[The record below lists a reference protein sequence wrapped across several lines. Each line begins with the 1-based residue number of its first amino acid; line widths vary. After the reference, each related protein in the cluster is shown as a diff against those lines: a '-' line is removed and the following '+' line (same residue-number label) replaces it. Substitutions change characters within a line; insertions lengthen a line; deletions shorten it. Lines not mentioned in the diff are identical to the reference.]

1 MANKTPTHDNL
12 YAQPLGHVPDFSFDS
27 AVVEV
32 FDDMIN
38 RSVPGYAS
46 IVSLTGHLAARHA
59 QPNTRLY
66 ELGCSTGASLFSM
79 RRHVEATGCTLV
91 GIDNSRAMIDACRG
105 NLAKAGG
112 SAAVELHCQD
122 FFDVEISNASVVV
135 LNFTLQF
142 VPKPKRD
149 ALISRIYT
157 GLQPGGILVLSEKI
171 CFDDPRQQ
179 QLHTDMHHAFKSQQG
194 YSDLEIAQKR
204 SAIERVMQPETLET
218 HKARLRESGFDNAE
232 VWFQCFNFLS
242 LVALR

>member
-1 MANKTPTHDNL
+1 MTDHTPAADNL
-12 YAQPLGHVPDFSFDS
+12 YAQPLGHVPDFSFDG

-59 QPNTRLY
+59 QPGTRLY
-66 ELGCSTGASLFSM
+66 ELGCSTGASLFAM
-79 RRHVEATGCTLV
+79 RRRVQAEGCTLV
-91 GIDNSRAMIDACRG
+91 GVDNSAAMIEACQA
-105 NLAKAGG
+105 NLARAGG
-112 SAAVELHCQD
+112 AAAIELHRGD
-122 FFDVEISNASVVV
+122 LLDTAIDNASVVV

-142 VPKPKRD
+142 VDPARRD
-149 ALISRIYT
+149 DMIARIYE
-157 GLQPGGILVLSEKI
+157 GLVPGGVLVLSEKV

-179 QLHTDMHHAFKSQQG
+179 ALHTDMHHDFKRQQG
-194 YSDLEIAQKR
+194 YSELEIAQKR
-204 SAIERVMQPETLET
+204 AAIEKVLLPETLAT
-218 HKARLRESGFDNAE
+218 HKARLRGAGFDNAE

>member
-1 MANKTPTHDNL
+1 MPDHNPATDNL
-12 YAQPLGHVPDFSFDS
+12 YAAPLGHVPDFSFDR
-27 AVVEV
+27 AVVDV

-59 QPNTRLY
+59 QDHSRLY

-79 RRHVEATGCTLV
+79 RRHVTADHCTLV
-91 GIDNSRAMIDACRG
+91 GIDNSTPMIAACEQ
-105 NLAKAGG
+105 NLAKSGG
-112 SAAVELHCQD
+112 KAAVELHCKD
-122 FFDVEISNASVVV
+122 FFDVEIENASVVV

-142 VPKPKRD
+142 VEKAKRD
-149 ALISRIYT
+149 ALIQRIYA
-157 GLQPGGILVLSEKI
+157 GLRPGGALVLSEKI
-171 CFDDPRQQ
+171 CFEDERQQ

-204 SAIERVMQPETLET
+204 TAIEKVMQPETLQR
-218 HKARLRESGFDNAE
+218 HKQRLQDAGFDNAE

-242 LVALR
+242 MVALR

>member
-1 MANKTPTHDNL
+1 MPEQPPARDNL
-12 YAQPLGHVPDFSFDS
+12 YAQPLGEIPDFTFDHT
-27 AVVEV
+27 VVDV

-59 QPNTRLY
+59 QEGTRLY

-79 RRHVEATGCTLV
+79 RQHVEAQGCTLV
-91 GIDNSRAMIDACRG
+91 GIDNSTAMVQACRR
-105 NLAKAGG
+105 NLSRAGG

-122 FFDVEISNASVVV
+122 FFETEIYNASVVV

-142 VPKPKRD
+142 VPKPQRD
-149 ALISRIYT
+149 ALIQRIYT
-157 GLQPGGILVLSEKI
+157 GLQPGGVLILSEKI
-171 CFDDPRQQ
+171 CFDDTRQQ
-179 QLHTDMHHAFKSQQG
+179 QLHTDMHHAFKKQQG
-194 YSDLEIAQKR
+194 YSSLEIAQKR
-204 SAIERVMQPETLET
+204 SAIENVMQPETLDA
-218 HKARLRESGFDNAE
+218 HKRRLHDAGFDNAE

>member
-1 MANKTPTHDNL
+1 MTDQQPSRDNL

-59 QPNTRLY
+59 QENTRLY

-79 RRHVEATGCTLV
+79 RRHVEANGCTLV
-91 GIDNSRAMIDACRG
+91 GVDNSPSMIDACRR

-112 SAAVELHCQD
+112 SAAVELHCDDLFEAQI
-122 FFDVEISNASVVV
+122 ENASVVV

-142 VPKPKRD
+142 VPKDKRD
-149 ALISRIYT
+149 DIIARIYA
-157 GLQPGGILVLSEKI
+157 GLKPGGVLILSEKI
-171 CFDDPRQQ
+171 CFDDARQQ
-179 QLHTDMHHAFKSQQG
+179 ELHTDMHHAFKRQQG

-204 SAIERVMQPETLET
+204 SAIEHVMQPETLDT
-218 HKARLRESGFDNAE
+218 HKRRLRDAGFDNAE

>member
-1 MANKTPTHDNL
+1 MPQNPPTHDNL

-59 QPNTRLY
+59 QPATRLY

-91 GIDNSRAMIDACRG
+91 GVDNSSAMIEACRH
-105 NLAKAGG
+105 NLSKAGG
-112 SAAVELHCQD
+112 SAAVELYCQD
-122 FFDVEISNASVVV
+122 FFDSDISNASVVV
-135 LNFTLQF
+135 LNFTVQF
-142 VPKPKRD
+142 VPKEKRD
-149 ALISRIYT
+149 ALINRIYKA
-157 GLQPGGILVLSEKI
+157 LQPGGILILSEKI

-204 SAIERVMQPETLET
+204 SAIERVMQPETLQA
-218 HKARLRESGFDNAE
+218 HYNRLRGAGFDNAE

>member
-1 MANKTPTHDNL
+1 MSEQQPARDNL
-12 YAQPLGHVPDFSFDS
+12 YAQPLGEVPDFSFDS
-27 AVVEV
+27 AVVDV

-46 IVSLTGHLAARHA
+46 IVSLSGHLAARHA
-59 QPNTRLY
+59 QDGTRLY

-79 RRHVEATGCTLV
+79 RRHVSANSCTLV
-91 GIDNSRAMIDACRG
+91 GVDNSTAMIDACRE
-105 NLAKAGG
+105 NLRKAGG
-112 SAAVELHCQD
+112 SAAVELHCLD
-122 FFDVEISNASVVV
+122 FFDIEISNASVVV

-142 VPKPKRD
+142 VPQAQRD
-149 ALISRIYT
+149 ELIDRIYR
-157 GLQPGGILVLSEKI
+157 GLKPGGVLVLSEKI

-179 QLHTDMHHAFKSQQG
+179 ALHTDMHHAFKRQQG

-204 SAIERVMQPETLET
+204 SAIEKVMQPETLDA
-218 HKARLRESGFDNAE
+218 HKTRLRSAGFDNAE

>member
-1 MANKTPTHDNL
+1 MPDSKPPHDNL
-12 YAQPLGHVPDFSFDS
+12 YAQPLGHVPDFSFDN

-59 QPNTRLY
+59 QNDTRLY

-79 RRHVEATGCTLV
+79 RRHVEASGCTLV
-91 GIDNSRAMIDACRG
+91 GIDNSTAMIDACRR

-112 SAAVELHCQD
+112 SAAVELHRQD
-122 FFDVEISNASVVV
+122 LFDAEIQNASVVV

-142 VPKPKRD
+142 VPMAERD
-149 ALISRIYT
+149 DIIRRIYT
-157 GLQPGGILVLSEKI
+157 GLNPGGILVLSEKI
-171 CFDDPRQQ
+171 CFDDTRQQ
-179 QLHTDMHHAFKSQQG
+179 VLHTDMHHAFKRQQG

-204 SAIERVMQPETLET
+204 SAIEHVMQPETLDT
-218 HKARLRESGFDNAE
+218 HKQRLRAAGFDNAE